1 MERSTVRVK
10 MPRLLLPED
19 LQERGEALRAFL
31 GETFAAGVEI
41 VCYRN
46 PDEAMKLLSGET
58 VDLLVLPLE
67 KSGTEHRGLIA
78 VAGRSAPAIPVI
90 GLTTGDVSPLG
101 RPGAGSNLYDFL
113 SLPRDEERLA
123 LVVRNA
129 LQWREANRVLYEK
142 EAELHTLDEVGRAII
157 SSLEL
162 KTVLNIIMEKI
173 RELVQSEAW
182 SLLLVDEETGELH
195 CSVAVGEHADHLRQF
210 NVKFGEG
217 VAGWVAREG
226 KPVVIHDVSEDPRF
240 FNEMEMDLGF
250 KPRSILCAPLE
261 TRGKVLGVLE
271 VINKKGEGGFT
282 DRDLNLTTRLAGFA
296 AVAIENARLYHQ
308 AKLLTMTDE
317 LTHLYNSRFFNQFL
331 DSEVKRCERYDS
343 NVSLIFLDLDHFKDI
358 NDQYGH
364 LIGSKLLQEA
374 ADVLREGLRDVDV
387 VARYGGDEFLVI
399 LPETKIDEA
408 SRVAKRMRAD
418 FDDKTFLAADGVNV
432 RVTASFGVSS
442 FPEFSSSKEELIRM
456 ADKAMY
462 RVKNADRNGVFVA
475 DNPDLL
481 RKEKGVG
488 K

>member
-1 MERSTVRVK
+1 MGRSTVRVK
-10 MPRLLLPED
+10 MPRLLLPEN
-19 LQERGEALRAFL
+19 LEKKSEALGAFL
-31 GETFAAGVEI
+31 GETFGGGVEI

-46 PDEAMKLLSGET
+46 PDQAMKLLSGET
-58 VDLLVLPLE
+58 IDLLVLPLE
-67 KSGTEHRGLIA
+67 QSGTEHRGLIA
-78 VAGRSAPAIPVI
+78 VAGQSEPAIPVI
-90 GLTTGDVSPLG
+90 GLTTGDLSRAGRLG
-101 RPGAGSNLYDFL
+101 LESNLYDFL
-113 SLPRDEERLA
+113 QLPQDEEKLA
-123 LVVRNA
+123 MVIRNA
-129 LQWREANRVLYEK
+129 LRWRETSRVLHET

-182 SLLLVDEETGELH
+182 SLLLVDEKTGELH

-226 KPVVIHDVSEDPRF
+226 KPVVIHDVNEDPRF
-240 FNEMEMDLGF
+240 FNEMETDLGF
-250 KPRSILCAPLE
+250 KTRSILCAPLE

-331 DSEVKRCERYDS
+331 DSEVKRCQRYDS
-343 NVSLIFLDLDHFKDI
+343 NVSLIFLDLDHFKNI
-358 NDQYGH
+358 NDHYGH

-374 ADVLREGLRDVDV
+374 ADVLRAGLRDVDV

-399 LPETKIDEA
+399 LPETKIEEA
-408 SRVAKRMRAD
+408 SRVANRMRSD
-418 FDDKTFLAADGVNV
+418 FDDNIFLSEDGVNV

-462 RVKNADRNGVFVA
+462 RVKNANRNGVFVA
-475 DNPDLL
+475 DDPDLL
-481 RKEKGVG
+481 RQEEGVG